1 MALRVLLILVVLLT
15 LYGCD
20 QSSLPPAQS
29 EKEDPEQLPARETRE
44 EQQKAPQGILQA
56 PQQDATVACSDF
68 YGPRD
73 TQAHYYDT
81 RSTAVEASCEEQEEH
96 AEASCRMVSYSSNE
110 NMSQQEAAAF
120 SERVA
125 KETIEAMEDDPSLT
139 VGSAE
144 DAALDRLDVPRY
156 QQCES

>member
-1 MALRVLLILVVLLT
+1 MALRVLSILVILLI

-20 QSSLPPAQS
+20 QSSPPPAQS
-29 EKEDPEQLPARETRE
+29 EKEDPEQLPAREK
-44 EQQKAPQGILQA
+44 QQKATQEILQA
-56 PQQDATVACSDF
+56 PQQAATVACSDF

-73 TQAHYYDT
+73 TQAYYDT
-81 RSTAVEASCEEQEEH
+81 RSTAGDTSCEEQEEH
-96 AEASCRMVSYSSNE
+96 AEASCRMASYSSNE

-125 KETIEAMEDDPSLT
+125 NEMIMAIEDDPSLT